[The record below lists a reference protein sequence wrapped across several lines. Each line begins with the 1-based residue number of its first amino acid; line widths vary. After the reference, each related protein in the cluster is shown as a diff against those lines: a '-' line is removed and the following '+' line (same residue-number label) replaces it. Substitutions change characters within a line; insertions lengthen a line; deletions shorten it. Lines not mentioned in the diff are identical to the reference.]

1 MKIAQF
7 IYNIQGG
14 FAISSIIID
23 GYNLIG
29 IYHKDLEKQRNML
42 IDSLIEYRKKKGHDI
57 TVVFDGWKT
66 GGSQENHSVI
76 GGIRVIYSRLGEKA
90 DSVIR
95 RIIFSERRGWI
106 VVTSDRDIT
115 AHAWTVG
122 SVPISSEDFMN
133 ALERRHIEK
142 EVLYEDDDEEYIKPS
157 RKGNP
162 KKLSKK
168 EKAIKKILNK
178 L

>member
-1 MKIAQF
+1 LRR
-7 IYNIQGG
+7 

-23 GYNLIG
+23 GYNLMG
-29 IYHKDLEKQRNML
+29 IQHRDLEKQRNKL
-42 IDSLIEYRKKKGHDI
+42 IESLIEYHKRKGHDI
-57 TVVFDGWKT
+57 TVVFDGWRT
-66 GGSQENHSVI
+66 GGAQENHSVI
-76 GGIRVIYSRLGEKA
+76 GGITVIFSRLGEKA

-95 RIIFSERRGWI
+95 RIISNERRLWI
-106 VVTSDRDIT
+106 VVTSDRDI
-115 AHAWTVG
+115 AARAWASG

-133 ALERRHIEK
+133 AVEK
-142 EVLYEDDDEEYIKPS
+142 IQTEKKNIYEEYDEEYVQTS

-168 EKAIKKILNK
+168 EKAIKNTLGK